1 MAPRASSR
9 RRHVTTRIAHRRRQ
23 NRPSFQVSYQ
33 ERSTMSDPSP
43 VKPTISIDP
52 IETPAS
58 APLDPVIAP
67 RPTEPPRRPE
77 PPTTIVD
84 KAIETSKA
92 YAQYVWADVL
102 VLFAEIKP
110 GFVKFA
116 IKQKNFLIGLVI
128 VILLLLW
135 LF

>member
-1 MAPRASSR
+1 
-9 RRHVTTRIAHRRRQ
+9 
-23 NRPSFQVSYQ
+23 
-33 ERSTMSDPSP
+33 MSDSSP
-43 VKPTISIDP
+43 ANKPTVSTSPIDK
-52 IETPAS
+52 PAT
-58 APLDPVIAP
+58 APVDPVIAP

-77 PPTTIVD
+77 PPRTIVD
-84 KAIETSKA
+84 KAMETTKA

-102 VLFAEIKP
+102 VLFTEIKP
-110 GFVKFA
+110 AFIKFA